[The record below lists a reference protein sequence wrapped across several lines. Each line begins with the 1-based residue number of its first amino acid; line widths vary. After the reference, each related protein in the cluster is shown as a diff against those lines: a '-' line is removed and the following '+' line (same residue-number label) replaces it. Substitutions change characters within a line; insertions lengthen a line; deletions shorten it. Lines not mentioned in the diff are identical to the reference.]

1 MSRNYGEARP
11 KFRLGY
17 LGYSIDLK
25 LFLPFVWQQAFL
37 HLASRLIFKFYPMQ
51 GTVKFFNDDK
61 GYGFITPDDGS
72 KDVFVHIKAVT
83 GDIADGSSVSFDV
96 KEGPKG
102 LNAVN
107 VQVL

>member
-1 MSRNYGEARP
+1 
-11 KFRLGY
+11 
-17 LGYSIDLK
+17 
-25 LFLPFVWQQAFL
+25 
-37 HLASRLIFKFYPMQ
+37 MQ
-51 GTVKFFNDDK
+51 GTVTFFNDDK
-61 GYGFITPDDGS
+61 CYGFITPEDGS

-83 GDIADGSSVSFDV
+83 SGDIADGSSVSFEV